1 MGTKL
6 AWMQRCASPQGQL
19 TMVKSFLNLKYKCTQ
34 TCYFMQ
40 TLNSK
45 NLSFPSSF
53 YCSVPHLDLN
63 MFKININ
70 FSGFFVPNLC
80 NGSKPIS

>member
-1 MGTKL
+1 MKKKKKNESLIIILFMGTKL

-40 TLNSK
+40 TLNFK
-45 NLSFPSSF
+45 NLSFLLHF
-53 YCSVPHLDLN
+53 TAQCL
-63 MFKININ
+63 IWA
-70 FSGFFVPNLC
+70 
-80 NGSKPIS
+80 